1 MACFVFL
8 FLGGS
13 KDLSIG
19 PEAVLAI
26 LTLEITNKGI
36 EYVVLLTFLSG
47 VIILVLAIFRLGKF
61 FGALFFFRS
70 LKTKFRNSNCTYIH
84 GQENVCT

>member
-61 FGALFFFRS
+61 FGALFFF
-70 LKTKFRNSNCTYIH
+70 
-84 GQENVCT
+84 EV